1 MTAPGQAVARI
12 RRMAP
17 GRRPRRLQHL
27 TQGIAMASPH
37 WSLDLPHAQ
46 ASIDATGIATL
57 CWREAGSLNILS
69 TPVLLDL
76 LEAFAQLRAQPLVRV
91 LVLRGSGDKAF
102 VAGADIKEM
111 RTLDPGTARV
121 FIDRL
126 RQVCEAARQFP
137 TPVIARIP
145 GWALGG
151 GLELAASCDLRI
163 ASNRAQF
170 GMPEVKVGIPSVIHA
185 ALLPRLLGAARASW
199 LLLTG
204 DNIDAAQALAWGL
217 VDQVVPLERLD
228 AEVDR
233 LARQLAGYGPQAL
246 RQQKRLLRAWEQQ
259 PLDEAIVQGVDAF
272 AAAFETG
279 EPQQHMAGFGRKD

>member
-1 MTAPGQAVARI
+1 
-12 RRMAP
+12 
-17 GRRPRRLQHL
+17 
-27 TQGIAMASPH
+27 MASPH

-46 ASIDATGIATL
+46 AQIDATGIATL
-57 CWREAGSLNILS
+57 YWREAGSLNILS

-76 LEAFAQLRAQPLVRV
+76 LEAFAQLRAQPQVRV

-170 GMPEVKVGIPSVIHA
+170 GMPEVKVGIPSIIHA

-246 RQQKRLLRAWEQQ
+246 RQQKRLLRAWELQ